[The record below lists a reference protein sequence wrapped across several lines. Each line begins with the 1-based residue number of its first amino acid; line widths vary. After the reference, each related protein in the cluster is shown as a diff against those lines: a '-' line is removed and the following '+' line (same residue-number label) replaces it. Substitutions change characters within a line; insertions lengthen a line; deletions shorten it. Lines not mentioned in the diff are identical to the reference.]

1 MAGFCTWLKI
11 SKTAHDCLDPIYLQH
26 LGCGFTNP
34 SLSCRRLDLSMSILY
49 CDQYKIFLQ
58 LLSNQKFILFADDPL
73 SGLDSLSSYMLVET
87 FQRLVKN
94 GFTIF
99 CTLDQPSSDVY
110 ALFNKYVLGIRDL
123 LYYQALR
130 SVKKPCFRGRRYI
143 IQAFLPTK
151 KRF

>member
-1 MAGFCTWLKI
+1 
-11 SKTAHDCLDPIYLQH
+11 
-26 LGCGFTNP
+26 
-34 SLSCRRLDLSMSILY
+34 MSILY

-58 LLSNQKFILFADDPL
+58 LLSNQKFILFADEPL

-110 ALFNKYVLGIRDL
+110 ALFNKYVLGITVL
-123 LYYQALR
+123 SGLALSEETLFSWLATSSR
-130 SVKKPCFRGRRYI
+130 PFSRLKNDFRI
-143 IQAFLPTK
+143 I
-151 KRF
+151 